1 MPLDSLRQDLR
12 YGLRTIHKNPAFAVT
27 VALTLGLGIGATTA
41 IFTVVSGVLL
51 RPLPFPQPERLV
63 SIQEDYGTGPNLF
76 IGSTEVVEWQK
87 HSRTLSHVA
96 AYFECSVNLL
106 GAQSAERLECGSV
119 TESLLPAL
127 GVRPVLGRNFLPE
140 EDRPGGPPAAILS
153 HALWQ
158 RRFGGDPA
166 ILGKPL
172 ALDDRSY
179 TIVGVMPEGFR
190 IPGEFRVN
198 QDLWLPFQLEEGRAH
213 WKMLWAI
220 GRLRPGA
227 PMATARAELDTL
239 FQATRR
245 GRKTTGR
252 VILTEWQQRI
262 TGRVKSTLIVF
273 LAAVGLVLLI
283 ACVNVANLLLSRATG
298 REREMAVR
306 RALGAGAARILR
318 QLLTESILLALCGG
332 LAGLALAFWVK
343 DLLISFL
350 SQNLP
355 MVPPIPVDLR
365 VLAFNLGLSLA
376 CGIAFGLAPALQAA
390 RIPVNESLKATG
402 RAAGESGSRSRL
414 RDLLVVAEVALATAL
429 LIGAGLLFRSFLAL
443 RDMDSGTR
451 ADRILTLDLQMKGAR
466 YATPQS
472 RAAFFHEALE
482 SVRGVPGV
490 ESAAVTLGGV
500 GSAST
505 GIEGHPDGEVSAA
518 WDIVSPDYFRTMGI
532 PFLRGR
538 NFSNSDTGNAPEV
551 AIVSQSFARRY
562 FPHEDCIGRRLGS
575 LFRQNGWM
583 TIVGTA
589 GDIRPDLE
597 TDPGPA
603 IYTFYL
609 QQGPHGGSDIVMR
622 LLARMAD
629 DPMRLAGVVRGR
641 LAALDPTQAPKNIET
656 LEQLMAASIAPRR
669 ANMVVLVS
677 FALLALLLGSAGVY
691 GVMSHAVSRRTHE
704 IGVRLALGADYADI
718 TAMIV
723 GRGLLLVGVGE
734 AAGLGAALALNR
746 VIASMLFHVATT
758 DALTYAAVAGLW
770 IVVGL
775 AACYIPARRA
785 MRIDPTAAL
794 RCE

>member
-140 EDRPGGPPAAILS
+140 EDRPGGPAAILS

-343 DLLISFL
+343 DLLIAFL

-365 VLAFNLGLSLA
+365 VLAFNLGLSLV

-641 LAALDPTQAPKNIET
+641 LAALDRTQATKKIET
-656 LEQLMAASIAPRR
+656 LEQSRAASIAPRR

>member
-1 MPLDSLRQDLR
+1 
-12 YGLRTIHKNPAFAVT
+12 
-27 VALTLGLGIGATTA
+27 
-41 IFTVVSGVLL
+41 
-51 RPLPFPQPERLV
+51 
-63 SIQEDYGTGPNLF
+63 
-76 IGSTEVVEWQK
+76 
-87 HSRTLSHVA
+87 
-96 AYFECSVNLL
+96 
-106 GAQSAERLECGSV
+106 
-119 TESLLPAL
+119 
-127 GVRPVLGRNFLPE
+127 
-140 EDRPGGPPAAILS
+140 
-153 HALWQ
+153 
-158 RRFGGDPA
+158 
-166 ILGKPL
+166 
-172 ALDDRSY
+172 
-179 TIVGVMPEGFR
+179 
-190 IPGEFRVN
+190 
-198 QDLWLPFQLEEGRAH
+198 
-213 WKMLWAI
+213 
-220 GRLRPGA
+220 
-227 PMATARAELDTL
+227 
-239 FQATRR
+239 
-245 GRKTTGR
+245 
-252 VILTEWQQRI
+252 
-262 TGRVKSTLIVF
+262 
-273 LAAVGLVLLI
+273 
-283 ACVNVANLLLSRATG
+283 
-298 REREMAVR
+298 
-306 RALGAGAARILR
+306 
-318 QLLTESILLALCGG
+318 
-332 LAGLALAFWVK
+332 
-343 DLLISFL
+343 
-350 SQNLP
+350 
-355 MVPPIPVDLR
+355 
-365 VLAFNLGLSLA
+365 
-376 CGIAFGLAPALQAA
+376 
-390 RIPVNESLKATG
+390 
-402 RAAGESGSRSRL
+402 
-414 RDLLVVAEVALATAL
+414 
-429 LIGAGLLFRSFLAL
+429 
-443 RDMDSGTR
+443 
-451 ADRILTLDLQMKGAR
+451 
-466 YATPQS
+466 
-472 RAAFFHEALE
+472 
-482 SVRGVPGV
+482 
-490 ESAAVTLGGV
+490 
-500 GSAST
+500 
-505 GIEGHPDGEVSAA
+505 
-518 WDIVSPDYFRTMGI
+518 MGI

-562 FPHEDCIGRRLGS
+562 FPHEDCIARRLGS
-575 LFRQNGWM
+575 LFRKNGWM
-583 TIVGTA
+583 TIIGTA